1 MTDVSKNGGV
11 SAVLERPPSDLPTTN
26 RPGVPGSRLR
36 NTIVRKGTVRKIA
49 NQVIFYSA
57 LLGVWILLAKLR
69 IWPPYLFP
77 PPWSVAEALWAGFK
91 DHSLLI
97 GITATMKRML
107 IGYSLSVVLGMILGL
122 GVASNKFLEETVG
135 ALLVSL
141 QSLPSICWVPLAIL
155 WFGLTE
161 KAILFVVL
169 MGCILSVTIA
179 MEDGRKQMP
188 KIYTMAGRNLGAS
201 GLRLFWYVMLPASL
215 PYIISGLK
223 QGWAFGWRSL
233 IQAEM
238 IFLTLGLGQLLMM
251 GRDLNDMSQV
261 IAVMLMIIALGYLVN
276 RLVFR
281 TMERA
286 LQGRWGLNPTT

>member
-1 MTDVSKNGGV
+1 MSVASHSDVSTAVESRAIGV
-11 SAVLERPPSDLPTTN
+11 RTNHAAPTRLQN
-26 RPGVPGSRLR
+26 RRTTAKGMLR
-36 NTIVRKGTVRKIA
+36 RIT
-49 NQVIFYSA
+49 NQVIFYSVLLGLWA
-57 LLGVWILLAKLR
+57 LLPKLR
-69 IWPPYLFP
+69 LWPPYLFP
-77 PPWSVAEALWAGFK
+77 APWAVASALWAGLQ
-91 DHSLLI
+91 DHSFLI
-97 GITATMKRML
+97 GIAVTMKRML

-122 GVASNKFLEETVG
+122 AVASNKFLEETLG

-161 KAILFVVL
+161 KAILFVLL

-201 GLRLFWYVMLPASL
+201 GFRLFWYVMLPASL
-215 PYIISGLK
+215 PYIVSGLK

-238 IFLTLGLGQLLMM
+238 IFLTIGLGQLLMM

-281 TMERA
+281 TMERT
-286 LQGRWGLNPTT
+286 LQSRWGLTPTA